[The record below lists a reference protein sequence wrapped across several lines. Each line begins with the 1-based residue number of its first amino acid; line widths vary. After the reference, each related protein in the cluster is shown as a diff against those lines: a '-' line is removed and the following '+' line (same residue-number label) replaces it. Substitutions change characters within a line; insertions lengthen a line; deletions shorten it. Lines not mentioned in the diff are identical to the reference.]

1 MLPYF
6 TMKSNFHIESIL
18 VPVLLLSMIWIVFL
32 IQYFG
37 YFNDCFGIIPLETK
51 GLKGILFA
59 PLFHANW
66 QHLFNNSLTLFVLM
80 FMAFQ
85 FYRTIAYYVLIVGW
99 IFTGVFVWFIPDFD
113 FINAGFY
120 SSCHI
125 GASGLIYVFAF
136 FLAFSG
142 IFARDVKLAAV
153 SLVVIM
159 LYGGMIWG
167 IFPQEFF
174 LKNMNGERISWQS
187 HLGGA
192 ITGTILAI
200 QLRKFVKVE
209 KKLPSWEQS
218 NYNKE
223 KDEELWNTYKENFP
237 EDFAEEPENK
247 EIKNPN
253 NHNATH

>member
-1 MLPYF
+1 MLQSF
-6 TMKSNFHIESIL
+6 IMKTNHFLESLL
-18 VPVLLLSMIWIVFL
+18 VPLFLLLLIWIVFA

-37 YFNDCFGIIPLETK
+37 YFNDCYGIIPLETK

-66 QHLFNNSLTLFVLM
+66 QHLFNNSLTLFVLV
-80 FMAFQ
+80 FLAFQ
-85 FYRTIAYYVLIVGW
+85 FYRAIAYYVLIIGW
-99 IFTGVFVWFIPDFD
+99 IFTGLFVWMIPDFD
-113 FINAGFY
+113 FINNGFY

-142 IFARDVKLAAV
+142 IIARNVKLAAV

-174 LKNMNGERISWQS
+174 LNTINSERISWQS

-192 ITGTILAI
+192 IVGIILAF
-200 QLRKFVKVE
+200 QLKKFVKVE
-209 KKLPSWEQS
+209 TKLPSWQQP
-218 NYNKE
+218 NYDKE
-223 KDEELWNTYKENFP
+223 KDDELWNTYKENFP
-237 EDFAEEPENK
+237 EHFPEETDNTK
-247 EIKNPN
+247 TKNDKIN
-253 NHNATH
+253 ETH